1 LASTLQLTLGGLD
14 LRVAAEEALLPPEGD
29 AYRAF
34 VAEVAAGEAPP
45 PGAARV
51 SIHVTDAPRTAG
63 RVLFESDAAWTILQD
78 DTRRTL
84 VDWDAAGPVLS
95 VHFEPGS
102 FDVRAECSPR
112 WRAAG
117 PTSALRCPIRYPVDQ
132 VLAMYLLGREGL
144 IVHAA
149 GAIVRGRAVVLPGVS
164 GAGKTTFTALARG
177 RAGWEPL
184 SDDRV
189 IVRVPDGASGATAH
203 GTPWPGEGR
212 VAENRSAPLERLVFL
227 AQGDV
232 NAVTPLS
239 PGAAARRL
247 LPAASVPWFDA
258 DHLGAALDACDRLV
272 GRVPASLLTF
282 RPNGGA
288 VDLVE
293 SLLRGEHGA
302 GA

>member
-1 LASTLQLTLGGLD
+1 LAPTLRLSLGGLD
-14 LRVAAEEALLPPEGD
+14 LRVAAEEVLLPPEGD

-34 VAEVAAGEAPP
+34 VSEATAGDEPAR
-45 PGAARV
+45 GWVRV
-51 SIHVTDAPRTAG
+51 SLRVAGAPRAQG

-78 DTRRTL
+78 DARRTL
-84 VDWDAAGPVLS
+84 VDRDAAGPVLT

-102 FDVRAECSPR
+102 SDVRVECSPR
-112 WRAAG
+112 WRVGG
-117 PTSALRCPIRYPVDQ
+117 PASALRCPIRYPVDQ

-144 IVHAA
+144 VVHAA

-164 GAGKTTFTALARG
+164 GAGKTTFTALVRG

-189 IVRVPDGASGATAH
+189 IVRVPDGASGATAY

-212 VAENRSAPLERLVFL
+212 VAENRCAPLERLVFL

-258 DHLGAALDACDRLV
+258 DHVGAALEACDRLV

-282 RPNGGA
+282 RLDGGA